1 MNNLNWPS
9 KFRIAILICDAPCHG
24 KKYNGGVGDDYPNDE
39 IRPAIE
45 KMMDLNIIFIGL
57 NFTKHTKT
65 MYEEFKK
72 IFAVKK
78 KDDAFLY

>member
-24 KKYNGGVGDDYPNDE
+24 RRYNGGVDDNYPNDE

-45 KMMDLNIIFIGL
+45 KMIELNITFIGL
-57 NFTKHTKT
+57 NFTSYT
-65 MYEEFKK
+65 
-72 IFAVKK
+72 
-78 KDDAFLY
+78 